1 MLLNKS
7 YYYWY
12 YRLVFYLDWLF
23 QYRRGLM
30 STFNMKYIFT
40 KLSLKTCIYCFFSC
54 SLCLRPLPSPSSSLS
69 IFLLQG
75 VWEDGVF
82 YDRFYCITQADH
94 QI

>member
-1 MLLNKS
+1 
-7 YYYWY
+7 
-12 YRLVFYLDWLF
+12 
-23 QYRRGLM
+23 M

-40 KLSLKTCIYCFFSC
+40 KLSLKICIYCFFS
-54 SLCLRPLPSPSSSLS
+54 SFFVSSSSSLS

-82 YDRFYCITQADH
+82 YDRFYCIAQADH

>member
-12 YRLVFYLDWLF
+12 YRLVFLFRFAVSIWKRTYVNIQHEIYIHKAVTQDLYLLLLF
-23 QYRRGLM
+23 L
-30 STFNMKYIFT
+30 
-40 KLSLKTCIYCFFSC
+40 FFVS
-54 SLCLRPLPSPSSSLS
+54 SSSSLS

-82 YDRFYCITQADH
+82 YDRFYCIAQADH

>member
-40 KLSLKTCIYCFFSC
+40 KLSLKTCIYCFFSS
-54 SLCLRPLPSPSSSLS
+54 SLCLRPLPSPS
-69 IFLLQG
+69 FFCRG
-75 VWEDGVF
+75 FGRMVYFMTGFTV
-82 YDRFYCITQADH
+82 
-94 QI
+94 